1 MMNLEEIMP
10 RVVWIVFSLGLINYN
25 QIHST
30 RVLAVGFEQTALNK
44 QVEPCFQ
51 SYAEEKEPSFI
62 SK

>member
-1 MMNLEEIMP
+1 MP